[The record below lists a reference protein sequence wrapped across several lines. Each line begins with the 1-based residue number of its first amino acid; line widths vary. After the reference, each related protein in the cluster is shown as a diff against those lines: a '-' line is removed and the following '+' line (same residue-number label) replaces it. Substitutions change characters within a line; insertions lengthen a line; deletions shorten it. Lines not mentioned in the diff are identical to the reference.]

1 MISMPIGPFLIFF
14 FALSVLSH
22 ISNHILYRYLY
33 MSAGVTA
40 EDVRTYLWSTAEGN
54 RHAHRSR
61 NRQLWPWLEMRS
73 GHSQEFYTMSRY
85 CSLTNLPIKL
95 YFVGVMVIFATRL
108 YQYTWALGA
117 AMLVLWAIFTL
128 LGFRYGKYIQ
138 AETADFFDS
147 SRYKPYRPKRESDEE
162 EADTPE
168 EPYEE
173 IPYAGPFEAAEPEV
187 AQRRRFRRG
196 YTQKLFV
203 VAVVLVFLVLP
214 MLSSKFLP
222 SSSTPE
228 ATTQPQTSQSPA
240 ESSYPPLF
248 SGTDSVAALYNRLE
262 ELGYHPAMA
271 VGQLSDTYPGI
282 ILSDGILVEEE
293 GLHLEYLVLTQES
306 QAKDLA
312 QGLQHQLYELVAARD
327 PDITEESGE
336 GYTLYTQETEGD
348 YGVVV
353 RDGTNILYVYCPQ
366 YDTTWMK
373 WFLNDL
379 GYLSDY

>member
-85 CSLTNLPIKL
+85 CNFCNLPAVL
-95 YFVGVMVIFATRL
+95 YTLAGVGMMVVRL
-108 YQYTWALGA
+108 HPYIWVLGA
-117 AMLVLWAIFTL
+117 AMIALWAILTL
-128 LGFRYGKYIQ
+128 LGVMYGKRIQ

-228 ATTQPQTSQSPA
+228 ATTQPQTSQSPV

-271 VGQLSDTYPGI
+271 VGQLSDTYPGMDVV
-282 ILSDGILVEEE
+282 DGLLMDEFEI
-293 GLHLEYLVLTQES
+293 HLEYLQLSNQDRAQQLYQRLKNEIVEQHVENPQITQE
-306 QAKDLA
+306 DRDGITLYA
-312 QGLQHQLYELVAARD
+312 QETGD
-327 PDITEESGE
+327 
-336 GYTLYTQETEGD
+336 GYTAVIQNEDFVLYT
-348 YGVVV
+348 
-353 RDGTNILYVYCPQ
+353 YCSL
-366 YDTTWMK
+366 DNTTWMK
-373 WFLNDL
+373 WFLYEL
-379 GYLSDY
+379 GYLSSF

>member
-85 CSLTNLPIKL
+85 CNFCNLPAVL
-95 YFVGVMVIFATRL
+95 YTLAGVGMMVVRL
-108 YQYTWALGA
+108 HPYIWVLGA
-117 AMLVLWAIFTL
+117 AMIALWAILTL
-128 LGFRYGKYIQ
+128 LGVMYGKRIQ
-138 AETADFFDS
+138 AETADYFDS
-147 SRYKPYRPKRESDEE
+147 CRYHPYQPQRSETDHTSGPYNQTPPTGPFAA
-162 EADTPE
+162 ADPE
-168 EPYEE
+168 EVE
-173 IPYAGPFEAAEPEV
+173 
-187 AQRRRFRRG
+187 RRRFRRG

-222 SSSTPE
+222 STSTPE
-228 ATTQPQTSQSPA
+228 ATTQPQTSQSPV

-271 VGQLSDTYPGI
+271 VGQLSDTYPGMDVV
-282 ILSDGILVEEE
+282 DGLLMDEFEI
-293 GLHLEYLVLTQES
+293 HLEYLQLSDQDRAQQLYQRLKSEIVEQHVENPQITQE
-306 QAKDLA
+306 DRDGITLYA
-312 QGLQHQLYELVAARD
+312 QETGD
-327 PDITEESGE
+327 
-336 GYTLYTQETEGD
+336 GYTAVIQNEDFVLYT
-348 YGVVV
+348 
-353 RDGTNILYVYCPQ
+353 YCSL
-366 YDTTWMK
+366 DNTTWMK
-373 WFLNDL
+373 WFLYEL
-379 GYLSDY
+379 GYLSTF

>member
-85 CSLTNLPIKL
+85 CNFCNLPAVL
-95 YFVGVMVIFATRL
+95 YTLAGVGMMVVRL
-108 YQYTWALGA
+108 HPYIWVLGA
-117 AMLVLWAIFTL
+117 AMIALWAILTL
-128 LGFRYGKYIQ
+128 LGVMYGKRIQ

-228 ATTQPQTSQSPA
+228 TTTQPQTSQSPV

-271 VGQLSDTYPGI
+271 VGQLSDTYPGMDVV
-282 ILSDGILVEEE
+282 DGLLMDEFEI
-293 GLHLEYLVLTQES
+293 HLEYLQLSNQDCAQQLYQSLKSQIVEQHVENPQITQE
-306 QAKDLA
+306 DRDGITLYA
-312 QGLQHQLYELVAARD
+312 QETGD
-327 PDITEESGE
+327 
-336 GYTLYTQETEGD
+336 GYTAVIQNEDFVLYT
-348 YGVVV
+348 
-353 RDGTNILYVYCPQ
+353 YCSL
-366 YDTTWMK
+366 DNTTWMK
-373 WFLNDL
+373 WFLYEL
-379 GYLSDY
+379 GYLSSF

>member
-1 MISMPIGPFLIFF
+1 MPGEPVLISLFVL
-14 FALSVLSH
+14 FALSILSDKLL
-22 ISNHILYRYLY
+22 SRYLY
-33 MSAGVTA
+33 MTAGLKPVDAQMYLWTRA
-40 EDVRTYLWSTAEGN
+40 EDN
-54 RHAHRSR
+54 HMHR
-61 NRQLWPWLEMRS
+61 NRDRHDQLWAWMERRS
-73 GHSQEFYTMSRY
+73 GYAKEFYTMSRY

-108 YQYTWALGA
+108 YQYTWALGI

-147 SRYKPYRPKRESDEE
+147 SRYKPYRPKRESDQE

-187 AQRRRFRRG
+187 AQRHRFRRG

-214 MLSSKFLP
+214 MLSSRFLP
-222 SSSTPE
+222 STSTPE
-228 ATTQPQTSQSPA
+228 ATTPPTSEAPA
-240 ESSYPPLF
+240 SEAPSAPSASSDFQAMY
-248 SGTDSVAALYNRLE
+248 DRLE
-262 ELGYHPAMA
+262 QEGFHPVNA
-271 VGQLSDTYPGI
+271 VGQLSETYPGI
-282 ILSDGILVEEE
+282 TLSDGILVDEE
-293 GLHLEYLVLTQES
+293 GMHLEYLVLTQDS
-306 QAKDLA
+306 QAQSLA
-312 QGLQHQLYELVAARD
+312 QGLKNQLADLVAAQN
-327 PDITEESGE
+327 PQVTEESGD
-336 GYTLYTQETEGD
+336 GYTLYAQETEGD

-353 RDGTNILYVYCPQ
+353 QDGSNILYAYCPQ

>member
-85 CSLTNLPIKL
+85 CNFCNLPAVL
-95 YFVGVMVIFATRL
+95 YTLAGVGMMVVRL
-108 YQYTWALGA
+108 HPYIWVLGA
-117 AMLVLWAIFTL
+117 AMIALWAILTL
-128 LGFRYGKYIQ
+128 LGVMYGKRIQ

-222 SSSTPE
+222 STSTPE
-228 ATTQPQTSQSPA
+228 TTTQPQTSQSPV

-271 VGQLSDTYPGI
+271 VGQLSDTYPGMDVV
-282 ILSDGILVEEE
+282 DGLLMDEFEI
-293 GLHLEYLVLTQES
+293 HLEYLQLSNQDRAQQLYQSLKSQIVEQHVENPQITQE
-306 QAKDLA
+306 DRDGITLYA
-312 QGLQHQLYELVAARD
+312 QETGD
-327 PDITEESGE
+327 
-336 GYTLYTQETEGD
+336 GYTAVIQNEDFVLYT
-348 YGVVV
+348 
-353 RDGTNILYVYCPQ
+353 YCSL
-366 YDTTWMK
+366 DNTTWMK
-373 WFLNDL
+373 WFLYEL
-379 GYLSDY
+379 GYLSTF

>member
-1 MISMPIGPFLIFF
+1 MPIGPFLIFF

-85 CSLTNLPIKL
+85 CNFCNLPAVL
-95 YFVGVMVIFATRL
+95 YTLAGVGMMVVRL
-108 YQYTWALGA
+108 HPYIWVLGA
-117 AMLVLWAIFTL
+117 AMIALWAILTL
-128 LGFRYGKYIQ
+128 LGVMYGKRIQ

-228 ATTQPQTSQSPA
+228 ATTQPSEFPSAQPTSAGTPEAQA
-240 ESSYPPLF
+240 MYDRLDQEGFHPL
-248 SGTDSVAALYNRLE
+248 N
-262 ELGYHPAMA
+262 A

>member
-85 CSLTNLPIKL
+85 CNFCNLPAVL
-95 YFVGVMVIFATRL
+95 YTLAGVGMMVVRL
-108 YQYTWALGA
+108 HPYIWVLGA
-117 AMLVLWAIFTL
+117 AMIALWAILTL
-128 LGFRYGKYIQ
+128 LGVMYGKRIQ
-138 AETADFFDS
+138 AETADYFDS
-147 SRYKPYRPKRESDEE
+147 SRYKPYRPKLESDEE

-222 SSSTPE
+222 STSTPE
-228 ATTQPQTSQSPA
+228 ATTQPQTSQSPV

-271 VGQLSDTYPGI
+271 VGQLSDTYPGMDVV
-282 ILSDGILVEEE
+282 DGLLMDEFEI
-293 GLHLEYLVLTQES
+293 HLEYLQLSDQDRAQQLYQRLKSEIVEQHVENPQITQE
-306 QAKDLA
+306 DRDGITLYA
-312 QGLQHQLYELVAARD
+312 QETGD
-327 PDITEESGE
+327 
-336 GYTLYTQETEGD
+336 GYTAVIQNEDFVLYT
-348 YGVVV
+348 
-353 RDGTNILYVYCPQ
+353 YCSL
-366 YDTTWMK
+366 DNTTWMK
-373 WFLNDL
+373 WFLYEL
-379 GYLSDY
+379 GYLSTF

>member
-85 CSLTNLPIKL
+85 CNFCNLPAVL
-95 YFVGVMVIFATRL
+95 YTLAGVGMMVVRL
-108 YQYTWALGA
+108 HPYIWVLGA
-117 AMLVLWAIFTL
+117 AMIALWAILTL
-128 LGFRYGKYIQ
+128 LGVMYGKRIQ
-138 AETADFFDS
+138 AETADYFDS
-147 SRYKPYRPKRESDEE
+147 SRYHPYQPQRSETDHTSGPYNQTPPTGPFAA
-162 EADTPE
+162 ADPE
-168 EPYEE
+168 EVE
-173 IPYAGPFEAAEPEV
+173 
-187 AQRRRFRRG
+187 RRRFRRG

-228 ATTQPQTSQSPA
+228 ATTQPQTSQSPTQQD
-240 ESSYPPLF
+240 ESQISKEYLTMYAQLVEAGFTP
-248 SGTDSVAALYNRLE
+248 TDAL
-262 ELGYHPAMA
+262 
-271 VGQLSDTYPGI
+271 VQLSDTYPGI
-282 ILSDGILVEEE
+282 DLSRALLVEEE
-293 GLHLEYLVLTQES
+293 GMHLEYLVLTQES

-353 RDGTNILYVYCPQ
+353 RDGTNILYAYCPQ

>member
-85 CSLTNLPIKL
+85 CNFCNLPAVL
-95 YFVGVMVIFATRL
+95 YTLAGVGMMVVRL
-108 YQYTWALGA
+108 HPYIWVLGA
-117 AMLVLWAIFTL
+117 AMIALWAILTL
-128 LGFRYGKYIQ
+128 LGVMYGKRIQ

-162 EADTPE
+162 EADTTE

-222 SSSTPE
+222 STSTPE
-228 ATTQPQTSQSPA
+228 TTTQPQTSQSPV

-271 VGQLSDTYPGI
+271 VGQLSDTYPGMEVV
-282 ILSDGILVEEE
+282 DGLLMDEFEI
-293 GLHLEYLVLTQES
+293 HLEYLQLSNQDRAQQLYQRLKSEIVEQHVENPQITQE
-306 QAKDLA
+306 DRDGITLYA
-312 QGLQHQLYELVAARD
+312 QETGD
-327 PDITEESGE
+327 
-336 GYTLYTQETEGD
+336 GYTAVIQNQDFVLYT
-348 YGVVV
+348 
-353 RDGTNILYVYCPQ
+353 YCSL
-366 YDTTWMK
+366 DNTTWMK
-373 WFLNDL
+373 WFLYEL
-379 GYLSDY
+379 GYLSTF

>member
-85 CSLTNLPIKL
+85 CNFCNLPAVL
-95 YFVGVMVIFATRL
+95 YTLAGVGMMVVRL
-108 YQYTWALGA
+108 HPYIWVLGA
-117 AMLVLWAIFTL
+117 AMIALWAILTL
-128 LGFRYGKYIQ
+128 LGVMYGKRIQ
-138 AETADFFDS
+138 AETADYFDS
-147 SRYKPYRPKRESDEE
+147 SRYHPYQPQRSETDHTSGPYNQTPPTGPFAA
-162 EADTPE
+162 ADPE
-168 EPYEE
+168 EVE
-173 IPYAGPFEAAEPEV
+173 
-187 AQRRRFRRG
+187 RRRFRRG

-222 SSSTPE
+222 TTSTPE
-228 ATTQPQTSQSPA
+228 ATTAPTSEAPA
-240 ESSYPPLF
+240 PEVSDPP
-248 SGTDSVAALYNRLE
+248 SVLSDFQAMYQRLDKE
-262 ELGYHPAMA
+262 GFHPLNA

-282 ILSDGILVEEE
+282 ILSDGILVEEQ

>member
-85 CSLTNLPIKL
+85 CNFCNLPAVL
-95 YFVGVMVIFATRL
+95 YTLAGVGMMVVRL
-108 YQYTWALGA
+108 HPYIWVLGA
-117 AMLVLWAIFTL
+117 AMIALWAILTL
-128 LGFRYGKYIQ
+128 LGVMYGKRIQ

-147 SRYKPYRPKRESDEE
+147 SRYKPYRPKRESDQE

-228 ATTQPQTSQSPA
+228 TTTQPQTSQSPV

-271 VGQLSDTYPGI
+271 VGQLSDTYPGMEVV
-282 ILSDGILVEEE
+282 DGLLMDEFEI
-293 GLHLEYLVLTQES
+293 HLEYLQLSDQDRAQQLYQRLKSEIMEQHVENPQITQE
-306 QAKDLA
+306 DRDGITLYA
-312 QGLQHQLYELVAARD
+312 QETGD
-327 PDITEESGE
+327 
-336 GYTLYTQETEGD
+336 GYTAVIQNQDFVLYT
-348 YGVVV
+348 
-353 RDGTNILYVYCPQ
+353 YCSL
-366 YDTTWMK
+366 DNTTWMK
-373 WFLNDL
+373 WFLYEL
-379 GYLSDY
+379 GYLSTF

>member
-85 CSLTNLPIKL
+85 CNFCNLPAVL
-95 YFVGVMVIFATRL
+95 YTLAGVGMMVVRL
-108 YQYTWALGA
+108 HPYIWVLGA
-117 AMLVLWAIFTL
+117 AMIALWAILTL
-128 LGFRYGKYIQ
+128 LGVMYGKRIQ

-222 SSSTPE
+222 STSTPE
-228 ATTQPQTSQSPA
+228 ATTQPQTSQSPV

-271 VGQLSDTYPGI
+271 VGQLSDTYPGMEVV
-282 ILSDGILVEEE
+282 DGLLMDEFEI
-293 GLHLEYLVLTQES
+293 HLEYLQLSNQDRAQQLYQRLKREIVEQHVENPQITQE
-306 QAKDLA
+306 DRDGITLYA
-312 QGLQHQLYELVAARD
+312 QETGD
-327 PDITEESGE
+327 
-336 GYTLYTQETEGD
+336 GYTAVIQNEDFVLYT
-348 YGVVV
+348 
-353 RDGTNILYVYCPQ
+353 YCSL
-366 YDTTWMK
+366 DNTTWMK
-373 WFLNDL
+373 WFLYEL
-379 GYLSDY
+379 GYLSTF

>member
-85 CSLTNLPIKL
+85 CNFCNLPAVL
-95 YFVGVMVIFATRL
+95 YTLAGVGMMVVRL
-108 YQYTWALGA
+108 HPYIWVLGA
-117 AMLVLWAIFTL
+117 AMIALWAILTL
-128 LGFRYGKYIQ
+128 LGVMYGKRIQ

-228 ATTQPQTSQSPA
+228 ATTQPQTSQSPV

-271 VGQLSDTYPGI
+271 VGQLSDTYPGMDVV
-282 ILSDGILVEEE
+282 DGLLMDEFEI
-293 GLHLEYLVLTQES
+293 HLEYLQLSNQDRAQQLYQRLKNEIVEQHVENPQITQE
-306 QAKDLA
+306 DRDGITLYA
-312 QGLQHQLYELVAARD
+312 QETGD
-327 PDITEESGE
+327 
-336 GYTLYTQETEGD
+336 GYTAVIQNQDFVLYT
-348 YGVVV
+348 
-353 RDGTNILYVYCPQ
+353 YCSL
-366 YDTTWMK
+366 DNTTWMK
-373 WFLNDL
+373 WFLYEL
-379 GYLSDY
+379 GYLSTF

>member
-40 EDVRTYLWSTAEGN
+40 EDVRTYLWSTAGGN

-85 CSLTNLPIKL
+85 CNFCNLPAVL
-95 YFVGVMVIFATRL
+95 YTLAGVGMMVVRL
-108 YQYTWALGA
+108 HPYIWVLGA
-117 AMLVLWAIFTL
+117 AMIALWAILTL
-128 LGFRYGKYIQ
+128 LGVMYGKRIQ

-147 SRYKPYRPKRESDEE
+147 SRYKPYRPKRESDQE

-222 SSSTPE
+222 STSTPE
-228 ATTQPQTSQSPA
+228 ATIQPQTSQSPV

-248 SGTDSVAALYNRLE
+248 SDTDSVAALYNRLE

-271 VGQLSDTYPGI
+271 VGQLSDTYPGMEVV
-282 ILSDGILVEEE
+282 DGLLMDEFEI
-293 GLHLEYLVLTQES
+293 HLEYLQLSDQDRAQQLYQRLKSEIVEQHVENPQITQE
-306 QAKDLA
+306 DRDGITLYA
-312 QGLQHQLYELVAARD
+312 QETGD
-327 PDITEESGE
+327 
-336 GYTLYTQETEGD
+336 GYTAVIQNEDFVLYT
-348 YGVVV
+348 
-353 RDGTNILYVYCPQ
+353 YCSL
-366 YDTTWMK
+366 DNTTWMK
-373 WFLNDL
+373 WFLYEL
-379 GYLSDY
+379 GYLSTF

>member
-1 MISMPIGPFLIFF
+1 MPIGPFLIFF

-85 CSLTNLPIKL
+85 CNFCNLPAVL
-95 YFVGVMVIFATRL
+95 YTLAGVGMMVVRL
-108 YQYTWALGA
+108 HPYIWVLGA
-117 AMLVLWAIFTL
+117 AMIALWAILTL
-128 LGFRYGKYIQ
+128 LGVMYGKRIQ

-173 IPYAGPFEAAEPEV
+173 IPYAGPFEAAEPEEV
-187 AQRRRFRRG
+187 ERRRFRRG

-228 ATTQPQTSQSPA
+228 ATTQPQTSQSPV

-271 VGQLSDTYPGI
+271 VGQLSDTYPGMDVV
-282 ILSDGILVEEE
+282 DGLLMDEFEI
-293 GLHLEYLVLTQES
+293 HLEYLQLSNQDRAQQLYQSLKSQIVEQHVENPQITQE
-306 QAKDLA
+306 DRDGITLYA
-312 QGLQHQLYELVAARD
+312 QETGD
-327 PDITEESGE
+327 
-336 GYTLYTQETEGD
+336 GYTAVIQNEDFVLYT
-348 YGVVV
+348 
-353 RDGTNILYVYCPQ
+353 YCSL
-366 YDTTWMK
+366 DNTTWMK
-373 WFLNDL
+373 WFLYEL
-379 GYLSDY
+379 GYLSTF

>member
-85 CSLTNLPIKL
+85 CNFCNLPAVL
-95 YFVGVMVIFATRL
+95 YTLAGVGMMVVRL
-108 YQYTWALGA
+108 HPYIWVLGA
-117 AMLVLWAIFTL
+117 AMIALWAIFTL
-128 LGFRYGKYIQ
+128 LGVMYGKRIQ

-228 ATTQPQTSQSPA
+228 ATTQPQTSQSPV

-271 VGQLSDTYPGI
+271 VGQLSDTYPGMDVV
-282 ILSDGILVEEE
+282 DGLLMDEFEI
-293 GLHLEYLVLTQES
+293 HLEYLQLSNQDCAQQLYQSLKSQIVEQHVENPQITQE
-306 QAKDLA
+306 DRDGITLYA
-312 QGLQHQLYELVAARD
+312 QETGD
-327 PDITEESGE
+327 
-336 GYTLYTQETEGD
+336 GYTAVIQNEDFVLYT
-348 YGVVV
+348 
-353 RDGTNILYVYCPQ
+353 YCSL
-366 YDTTWMK
+366 DNTTWMK
-373 WFLNDL
+373 WFLYEL
-379 GYLSDY
+379 GYLSTF

>member
-85 CSLTNLPIKL
+85 CNFCNLPAVL
-95 YFVGVMVIFATRL
+95 YTLAGVGMMVVRL
-108 YQYTWALGA
+108 HPYIWVLGA
-117 AMLVLWAIFTL
+117 AMIALWAILTL
-128 LGFRYGKYIQ
+128 LGVMYGKRIQ

-173 IPYAGPFEAAEPEV
+173 IPYAGPFEAAEPEEV
-187 AQRRRFRRG
+187 ERRRFRRG

-228 ATTQPQTSQSPA
+228 ATTQPQTSQSPV

-271 VGQLSDTYPGI
+271 VGQLSDTYPGMDVVDGLLMDEFEI
-282 ILSDGILVEEE
+282 HLEELQLSNQDRAQQLYQSLKSQIVEQHVENPQITQEDRDGITL
-293 GLHLEYLVLTQES
+293 YAQETG
-306 QAKDLA
+306 D
-312 QGLQHQLYELVAARD
+312 
-327 PDITEESGE
+327 
-336 GYTLYTQETEGD
+336 GYTAVIQNEDFVLYT
-348 YGVVV
+348 
-353 RDGTNILYVYCPQ
+353 YCSL
-366 YDTTWMK
+366 DNTTWMK
-373 WFLNDL
+373 WFLYEL
-379 GYLSDY
+379 GYLSTF

>member
-85 CSLTNLPIKL
+85 CNFCNLPAVL
-95 YFVGVMVIFATRL
+95 YTLAGVGMMVVRL
-108 YQYTWALGA
+108 HPYIWVLGA
-117 AMLVLWAIFTL
+117 AMIALWAILTL
-128 LGFRYGKYIQ
+128 LGVMYGKRIQ

-222 SSSTPE
+222 STSTPE
-228 ATTQPQTSQSPA
+228 ATTQPQTSQSPV

-271 VGQLSDTYPGI
+271 VGQLSDTYPGMDVV
-282 ILSDGILVEEE
+282 DGLLMDEFEI
-293 GLHLEYLVLTQES
+293 HLEYLQLSNQDCAQQLYQSLKSQIVEQHVENPQITQE
-306 QAKDLA
+306 DRDGITLYA
-312 QGLQHQLYELVAARD
+312 QETGD
-327 PDITEESGE
+327 
-336 GYTLYTQETEGD
+336 GYTAVIQNEDFVLYT
-348 YGVVV
+348 
-353 RDGTNILYVYCPQ
+353 YCSL
-366 YDTTWMK
+366 DNTTWMK
-373 WFLNDL
+373 WFLYEL
-379 GYLSDY
+379 GYLSSF

>member
-85 CSLTNLPIKL
+85 CNFCNLPAVL
-95 YFVGVMVIFATRL
+95 YTLAGVGMMVVRL
-108 YQYTWALGA
+108 HPYIWVLGA
-117 AMLVLWAIFTL
+117 AMIALWAILTL
-128 LGFRYGKYIQ
+128 LGVMYGKRIQ
-138 AETADFFDS
+138 AETADYFDS
-147 SRYKPYRPKRESDEE
+147 SRYQPYQPQRSETDHTSGPYNQTPPPGPFAA
-162 EADTPE
+162 ADPE
-168 EPYEE
+168 EVE
-173 IPYAGPFEAAEPEV
+173 
-187 AQRRRFRRG
+187 RRRFRRG
-196 YTQKLFV
+196 YARNILV
-203 VAVVLVFLVLP
+203 VIVVLVFLVLP
-214 MLSSKFLP
+214 ILSQKFALP
-222 SSSTPE
+222 TASTPE
-228 ATTQPQTSQSPA
+228 ATTPPA
-240 ESSYPPLF
+240 SEAPATPSDPSDF
-248 SGTDSVAALYNRLE
+248 QAMYNRLE
-262 ELGYHPAMA
+262 QEGFPPVNA
-271 VGQLSDTYPGI
+271 VGQLSETYPGI
-282 ILSDGILVEEE
+282 TLSDALLVEYE
-293 GLHLEYLVLTQES
+293 GMHLEYLVLTEET

-312 QGLQHQLYELVAARD
+312 LGLKSQLYDLVAAQNLQ
-327 PDITEESGE
+327 ITQEAGD
-336 GYTLYTQETEGD
+336 GYTLYAQETEGD

-353 RDGTNILYVYCPQ
+353 QDGANILYAYCPQ

-379 GYLSDY
+379 GYLSTF

>member
-85 CSLTNLPIKL
+85 CNFCNLPAVL
-95 YFVGVMVIFATRL
+95 YTLAGVGMMVVRL
-108 YQYTWALGA
+108 HPYIWVLGA
-117 AMLVLWAIFTL
+117 AMIALWAILTL
-128 LGFRYGKYIQ
+128 LGVMYGKRIQ

-162 EADTPE
+162 EADTSE

-228 ATTQPQTSQSPA
+228 ATTQPQTSQSPV

-271 VGQLSDTYPGI
+271 VGQLSDTYPGMEVV
-282 ILSDGILVEEE
+282 DGLLMDEFEI
-293 GLHLEYLVLTQES
+293 HLEYLQLSNQDRAQQLYQRLKNEIVEQHVENPQITQE
-306 QAKDLA
+306 DRDGITLYA
-312 QGLQHQLYELVAARD
+312 QETGD
-327 PDITEESGE
+327 
-336 GYTLYTQETEGD
+336 GYTAVIQNEDFVLYT
-348 YGVVV
+348 
-353 RDGTNILYVYCPQ
+353 YCSL
-366 YDTTWMK
+366 DNTTWMK
-373 WFLNDL
+373 WFLYEL
-379 GYLSDY
+379 GYLSTF

>member
-85 CSLTNLPIKL
+85 CNFCNLPAVL
-95 YFVGVMVIFATRL
+95 YTLAGVGMMVVRL
-108 YQYTWALGA
+108 HPYIWVLGA
-117 AMLVLWAIFTL
+117 AMIALWAILTL
-128 LGFRYGKYIQ
+128 LGFRYGKYIES
-138 AETADFFDS
+138 ETADYFDT

-162 EADTPE
+162 EADTSE

-228 ATTQPQTSQSPA
+228 ATTQPQTSQSPV

-271 VGQLSDTYPGI
+271 VGQLSDTYPGMEVV
-282 ILSDGILVEEE
+282 DGLLMDEFEI
-293 GLHLEYLVLTQES
+293 HLEYLQLSNQDRAQQLYQRLKNEIVEQHVENPQITQE
-306 QAKDLA
+306 DRDGITLYA
-312 QGLQHQLYELVAARD
+312 QETGD
-327 PDITEESGE
+327 
-336 GYTLYTQETEGD
+336 GYTAVIQNEDFVLYT
-348 YGVVV
+348 
-353 RDGTNILYVYCPQ
+353 YCSL
-366 YDTTWMK
+366 DNTTWMK
-373 WFLNDL
+373 WFLYEL
-379 GYLSDY
+379 GYLSTF

>member
-1 MISMPIGPFLIFF
+1 MISMPVGPFLIFF

-85 CSLTNLPIKL
+85 CNFCNLPAVL
-95 YFVGVMVIFATRL
+95 YTLAGVGMMVVRL
-108 YQYTWALGA
+108 HPYIWVLGA
-117 AMLVLWAIFTL
+117 AMIALWAILTL
-128 LGFRYGKYIQ
+128 LGVMYGKRIQ

-222 SSSTPE
+222 STSTPE
-228 ATTQPQTSQSPA
+228 ATTQPQTSQSPV

-271 VGQLSDTYPGI
+271 VGQLSDTYPGMEVV
-282 ILSDGILVEEE
+282 DGLLMDEFEI
-293 GLHLEYLVLTQES
+293 HLEYLQLSDQDRAQQLYQRLKSEIMEQHVENPQITQE
-306 QAKDLA
+306 DRDGITLYA
-312 QGLQHQLYELVAARD
+312 QETGD
-327 PDITEESGE
+327 
-336 GYTLYTQETEGD
+336 GYTAVIQNEDFVLYT
-348 YGVVV
+348 
-353 RDGTNILYVYCPQ
+353 YCSL
-366 YDTTWMK
+366 DNTTWMK
-373 WFLNDL
+373 WFLYEL
-379 GYLSDY
+379 GYLSTF

>member
-85 CSLTNLPIKL
+85 CNFCNLPAVL
-95 YFVGVMVIFATRL
+95 YTLAGVGMMVVRL
-108 YQYTWALGA
+108 HPYIWVLGA
-117 AMLVLWAIFTL
+117 AMIALWAILTL
-128 LGFRYGKYIQ
+128 LGVMYGKRIQ

-173 IPYAGPFEAAEPEV
+173 IPYAGPFEAAEPEEV
-187 AQRRRFRRG
+187 ERRRFRRG

-228 ATTQPQTSQSPA
+228 ATTQPQTSQSPV

-271 VGQLSDTYPGI
+271 VGQLSDTYPGMDVV
-282 ILSDGILVEEE
+282 DGLLMDEFEI
-293 GLHLEYLVLTQES
+293 HLEYLQLSNQDRAQQLYQSLKSQIVEQHVENPQITQE
-306 QAKDLA
+306 DRDGITLYA
-312 QGLQHQLYELVAARD
+312 QETGD
-327 PDITEESGE
+327 
-336 GYTLYTQETEGD
+336 GYTAVIQNEDFVLYT
-348 YGVVV
+348 
-353 RDGTNILYVYCPQ
+353 YCSL
-366 YDTTWMK
+366 DNTTWMK
-373 WFLNDL
+373 WFLYEL
-379 GYLSDY
+379 GYLSTF

>member
-85 CSLTNLPIKL
+85 CNFCNLPAVL
-95 YFVGVMVIFATRL
+95 YTLAGVGMMVVRL
-108 YQYTWALGA
+108 HPYIWVLGA
-117 AMLVLWAIFTL
+117 AMIALWAILTL
-128 LGFRYGKYIQ
+128 LGVMYGKRIQ

-147 SRYKPYRPKRESDEE
+147 SRYHPYQPQRSETDHTSGPYNQTPPTGPFAA
-162 EADTPE
+162 ADPE
-168 EPYEE
+168 EVE
-173 IPYAGPFEAAEPEV
+173 
-187 AQRRRFRRG
+187 RRRFRRG

-222 SSSTPE
+222 STSTPE
-228 ATTQPQTSQSPA
+228 ATTQPQTSQSPTQQD
-240 ESSYPPLF
+240 ESQISKEYLTMYAQLVEAGFTP
-248 SGTDSVAALYNRLE
+248 TDAL
-262 ELGYHPAMA
+262 
-271 VGQLSDTYPGI
+271 VQLSDTYPGI
-282 ILSDGILVEEE
+282 DLSRALLVEEE
-293 GLHLEYLVLTQES
+293 GMHLEYLVLTQES

>member
-85 CSLTNLPIKL
+85 CNFCNLPAVL
-95 YFVGVMVIFATRL
+95 YTLAGVGMMVVRL
-108 YQYTWALGA
+108 HPYIWVLGA
-117 AMLVLWAIFTL
+117 AMIALWAILTL
-128 LGFRYGKYIQ
+128 LGVMYGKRIQ

-162 EADTPE
+162 EADTTE

-222 SSSTPE
+222 STSTPE
-228 ATTQPQTSQSPA
+228 TTTQPQTSQSPV

-271 VGQLSDTYPGI
+271 VGQLSETYPGMDVV
-282 ILSDGILVEEE
+282 DGLLMDEFEI
-293 GLHLEYLVLTQES
+293 HLEYLQLSNQDRAQQLYQRLKREIVEQHVENPQITQE
-306 QAKDLA
+306 DRDGITLYA
-312 QGLQHQLYELVAARD
+312 QETGD
-327 PDITEESGE
+327 
-336 GYTLYTQETEGD
+336 GYTAVIQNEDFVLYT
-348 YGVVV
+348 
-353 RDGTNILYVYCPQ
+353 YCSL
-366 YDTTWMK
+366 DNTTWMK
-373 WFLNDL
+373 WFLYEL
-379 GYLSDY
+379 GYLSTF